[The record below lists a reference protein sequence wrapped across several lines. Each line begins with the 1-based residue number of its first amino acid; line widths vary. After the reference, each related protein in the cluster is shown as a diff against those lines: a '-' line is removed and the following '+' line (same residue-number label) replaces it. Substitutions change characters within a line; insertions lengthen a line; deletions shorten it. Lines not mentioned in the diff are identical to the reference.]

1 MIKIVLIGVGHVTQ
15 RGHLPAL
22 KVLKN
27 FQIVGFHDTN
37 KNIISKFRKLIP
49 YYKNSEELLNIKPDI
64 ALIAT
69 PSYLHCK
76 ICNEVLSRN
85 INVLTEKPL
94 ALKLKEAY
102 SIKSFLDKSNAKLFV
117 GLQFRHARQVKK
129 LKKVIE
135 NKCLGEVVA
144 FQSLFTNH
152 ISRRNT
158 ITGYE
163 TKRKLGGGALF
174 DLAYHHID
182 LFAYLFGE
190 KITSIK
196 STILSKINEDDT
208 AFLEF
213 KFNNVLGS
221 SFFSSATFNEHT
233 LKVFFENGIVL
244 IDFFKSPDIFVLANK
259 NTVKNK
265 MFSELKYS
273 FSSLK
278 IAENIIASK
287 RVSPFI
293 SQLEAIENELNGM
306 KTNQAS
312 YEDGLNALKVVLAAY
327 KSNLVEGRLVNL

>member
-1 MIKIVLIGVGHVTQ
+1 MKKIVLIGVGYVTQ

-27 FQIVGFHDTN
+27 FQIIGFHDTN
-37 KNIISKFRKLIP
+37 KDVISKFTKSIP
-49 YYKNSEELLNIKPDI
+49 YYESSEKLLSTKPDI

-69 PSYLHCK
+69 PSYLHYKMCK
-76 ICNEVLSRN
+76 DVLYHN
-85 INVLTEKPL
+85 INVLIEKPL
-94 ALKLKEAY
+94 SLKIEEAY
-102 SIKSFLDKSNAKLFV
+102 RIKSFLNKSKAKLFV
-117 GLQFRHARQVKK
+117 GLQLRHAHQIKK

-144 FQSLFTNH
+144 FQSVFTNH

-163 TKRKLGGGALF
+163 KKRKLGGGALY

-182 LFAYLFGE
+182 LFAYLFGG
-190 KITSIK
+190 KITSVK
-196 STILSKINEDDT
+196 STIFSRINEDDT
-208 AFLEF
+208 VFLEL
-213 KFNNVLGS
+213 KFNHILGS

-233 LKVFFENGIVL
+233 IKVFFENGIAL
-244 IDFFKSPDIFVLANK
+244 IDFFKSPDIFIIAKK

-278 IAENIIASK
+278 MAENIITSK

-293 SQLEAIENELNGM
+293 SQLEAIENELNGI

-327 KSNLVEGRLVNL
+327 KSNLVEGRWVNL